1 MANENMSEWGH
12 SIIVTDETVKVAK
25 DFLENNINFFS
36 GKKASKWKNT
46 KAENGQA
53 SGEDIADFLGWGSAK
68 NAESC
73 INIDTILFVLKF
85 DCLKRVKYH

>member
-53 SGEDIADFLGWGSAK
+53 SGKDIAEFLGWLYLKVFGVGLRLK
-68 NAESC
+68 
-73 INIDTILFVLKF
+73 IIVL
-85 DCLKRVKYH
+85 